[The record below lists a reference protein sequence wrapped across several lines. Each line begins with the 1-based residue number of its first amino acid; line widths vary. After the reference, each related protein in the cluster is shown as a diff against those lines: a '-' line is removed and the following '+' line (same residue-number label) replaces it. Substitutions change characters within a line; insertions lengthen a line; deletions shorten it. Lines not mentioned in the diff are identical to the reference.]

1 MTCASRRGIT
11 LALLLGVAAACAPKT
26 APVPPPAGAP
36 HFPEFVFPAVP
47 ASLSAPQV
55 AATHELG
62 WQWLQAGDLKA
73 ADRNF
78 SAALRLAPGFYP
90 AEAGLGYL
98 ALARKDTREAAS
110 HFDRAL
116 AANSSYAPALAGRG
130 EALLALGQRDQALA
144 SFEPA
149 IAADPQL
156 SPLRS
161 RIEVL
166 RFRGLQDDVDAARK
180 AAEAGRLAEARTMY
194 ERTIAASPDSPFLY
208 RELANV
214 EKREGNLASA
224 LQHVQ
229 KAAELNPSESRNMV
243 TLGEIY
249 EAQGDYAK
257 AVDAYVAASA
267 LEPSDALDAKIE
279 ELRERAAFAAMPE
292 EYKTIET
299 SPAITRAQLAALFG
313 VRLDALLKSAPRAN
327 AVVITD
333 MRGNWAAPWIL
344 GAARA
349 GLMEVYPNHTFQP
362 NAAVRRGDLAQA
374 ASKALSLIAAG
385 NPRVAATLRNARGRF
400 PDVPEGHL
408 SYRAVAAAVA
418 AGVMTVTPD
427 GTFQLARPVTGS
439 EALAA
444 IGKLEELAGR
454 RRR

>member
-1 MTCASRRGIT
+1 MIGASKRGMA

-47 ASLSAPQV
+47 ASFAAPQV

-62 WQWLQAGDLKA
+62 WQWLQAGDLRA

-144 SFEPA
+144 SFEAA

-180 AAEAGRLAEARTMY
+180 AAEAGRLAEARSMY

-229 KAAELNPSESRNMV
+229 KAAELNPGESRNMV

-249 EAQGDYAK
+249 EAQGDFAK

-427 GTFQLARPVTGS
+427 GTFQLARPVAGS

>member
-1 MTCASRRGIT
+1 MTRASGRAVT
-11 LALLLGVAAACAPKT
+11 LALLWSVAAACAPKT
-26 APVPPPAGAP
+26 VIVPPPAGPP

-47 ASLSAPQV
+47 ASLAAPKV

-90 AEAGLGYL
+90 AETGLGYL

-110 HFDRAL
+110 HFERAL
-116 AANSSYAPALAGRG
+116 AANSAYAPALAGRG

-144 SFEPA
+144 SFEAA

-156 SPLRS
+156 SALRS

-180 AAEAGRLAEARTMY
+180 AAEAGRLAEARTIY

-229 KAAELNPSESRNMV
+229 KAAELNPGESRNLV

-249 EAQGDYAK
+249 EAQGDYGK

-267 LEPSDALDAKIE
+267 LEPGDALDAKIE

-299 SPAITRAQLAALFG
+299 APAITRAQLAALFG
-313 VRLDALLKSAPRAN
+313 VRLDALLKSAPRTN
-327 AVVITD
+327 AAVITD

-344 GAARA
+344 SVTRA
-349 GLMEVYPNHTFQP
+349 GIMEVYPNHTFQP

-374 ASKALSLIAAG
+374 ASRTLSLIAAG

-400 PDVPEGHL
+400 PDVPEAHL
-408 SYRAVAAAVA
+408 SYSAVAAAVG

-427 GTFQLARPVTGS
+427 GTFQLARPVTGA
-439 EALAA
+439 EAVAA